1 MKIEN
6 NCVFYTFFCHFWYI
20 ASTKLTKATLPYKHK
35 NDDTLRTTM
44 QFGNSKGLN
53 SSLTNGLEKPSDLAF
68 TRLQEKVT
76 HINATDILKI
86 LSLMDTLKELDNVNE
101 NKSRDTEGQ
110 KINNVTDLKVPLLI
124 NPKTISNVENE
135 IPINYINKKLVIL
148 RKTFLNE
155 LKRRKFHL
163 PDSTLP
169 SNNSTEN
176 LKKNSKGRGNVVGV
190 SNNYDTTPAEEIPI
204 SYSQIPN
211 EVSIII
217 RNNLETQFH
226 R

>member
-1 MKIEN
+1 MKFEN
-6 NCVFYTFFCHFWYI
+6 NCVFYKIFCYLWYI
-20 ASTKLTKATLPYKHK
+20 SSTKSTKATHPYEHK
-35 NDDTLRTTM
+35 NDDILHTTM

-53 SSLTNGLEKPSDLAF
+53 SSLINGLEKPSDLAF

-135 IPINYINKKLVIL
+135 IPINYINNKLVIL

-176 LKKNSKGRGNVVGV
+176 LKKISNDRGNVVGV
-190 SNNYDTTPAEEIPI
+190 SNNYDTTPVEEIPI

-217 RNNLETQFH
+217 RKNLETQFH